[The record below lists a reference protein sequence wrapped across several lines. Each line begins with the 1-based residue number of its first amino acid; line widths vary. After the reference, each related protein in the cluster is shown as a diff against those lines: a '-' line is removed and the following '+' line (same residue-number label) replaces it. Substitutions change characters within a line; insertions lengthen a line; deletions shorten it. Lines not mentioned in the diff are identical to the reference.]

1 MGTKPV
7 RVEEKVLERIKARK
21 REGETLSDTI
31 ERLIRGPSLLDLAG
45 LLTEEEAEEAKE
57 AIRVSREAD
66 LEKEK
71 RLSEKI
77 ESEGGEE

>member
-1 MGTKPV
+1 M

-57 AIRVSREAD
+57 AIRASREAG
-66 LEKEK
+66 LEKER
-71 RLSEKI
+71 RLSERMRDD
-77 ESEGGEE
+77 ET

>member
-1 MGTKPV
+1 MV
-7 RVEEKVLERIKARK
+7 RVEESVLERIKAQK
-21 REGETLSDTI
+21 REGETLSETV

-57 AIRVSREAD
+57 AIRASRKAG
-66 LEKEK
+66 LEKER

-77 ESEGGEE
+77 EGEDREE